1 MMTAVFGIFTTLADW
16 LVYSVLSMDS
26 SSRAGAALHFFVED
40 VTKIFALLIVLIYS
54 IAFVRASLNTD
65 RLRDFLKGKGRLFG
79 YVVAAGFGAITP
91 FCSCSS
97 IPLFLAFTAARIPI
111 GVTMAF
117 LVTSPLINEV
127 AVVMLGGML
136 GWKFTVAYVTVGMLA
151 GILAGAFFD
160 LIKAERHL
168 DVPVSPEP
176 ESPAAAGGCGCAC
189 KKKTR
194 LGIAGRH
201 CFAADELLTIVQRIW
216 LWVIVGVGAGALLH
230 GYVPSEF
237 IEGNLGSGQW
247 WSVPLAALLGIPLYA
262 NASGVIP
269 VAESLLNKG
278 LPTGTTLTL
287 MMSVVGVSLPE
298 FVMLRQVMKPKLL
311 GVFFAMLLVLFTLVG
326 WLFNVLTWI

>member
-1 MMTAVFGIFTTLADW
+1 MTAAFGVFTTLADW
-16 LVYSVLSMDS
+16 LVYSVLGLDS
-26 SSRAGAALHFFVED
+26 ASRAGAAMHFFVED

-54 IAFVRASLNTD
+54 IAFLRASLNTD
-65 RLRDFLKGKGRLFG
+65 RLREFLQGKGRLFG

-97 IPLFLAFTAARIPI
+97 IPLFLAFTAARIPV

-136 GWKFTVAYVTVGMLA
+136 GWKFTAAYVSVGMLA
-151 GILAGAFFD
+151 GVLAGAFFD

-168 DVPVSPEP
+168 DVPASSPVDQ
-176 ESPAAAGGCGCAC
+176 SATSGGCGCAC
-189 KKKTR
+189 RKKTR
-194 LGIAGRH
+194 LGFAGRH
-201 CFAADELLTIVQRIW
+201 RFAANELLTILKRIW
-216 LWVIVGVGAGALLH
+216 LWVIVGVGAGAALH
-230 GYVPSEF
+230 GYVPAEF
-237 IEGNLGSGQW
+237 IERILGSGQW

-269 VAESLLNKG
+269 VAQSLLAKG

-287 MMSVVGVSLPE
+287 MMSVVAVSLPE
-298 FVMLRQVMKPKLL
+298 FVMLRQVMKPRLL
-311 GVFFAMLLVLFTLVG
+311 GVFFLMLLALFTLVG

>member
-1 MMTAVFGIFTTLADW
+1 MTAVFGIFTTLADW

>member
-1 MMTAVFGIFTTLADW
+1 MGMVLGVFTTLADW
-16 LVYSVLSMDS
+16 LIYTVVGLDPASQ
-26 SSRAGAALHFFVED
+26 AGAALHFFVED
-40 VTKIFALLIVLIYS
+40 VTKIFALPIVLIYT
-54 IAFVRASLNTD
+54 IAFLRASLNTD
-65 RLRDFLKGKGRLFG
+65 RLREFLQGKGRVFG

-136 GWKFTVAYVTVGMLA
+136 GWKFTVAYVSVGMVA

-160 LIKAERHL
+160 LIRAERHL
-168 DVPVSPEP
+168 DVPVGTEP
-176 ESPAAAGGCGCAC
+176 EETPAGGGGCGCAC
-189 KKKTR
+189 KKNR
-194 LGIAGRH
+194 LGVAGRH
-201 CFAADELLTIVQRIW
+201 RFAADELRMILKRIS
-216 LWVIVGVGAGALLH
+216 LWVVVGVGAGALLH
-230 GYVPSEF
+230 GYVPAEF
-237 IEGNLGSGQW
+237 IERNLGSGQW

-269 VAESLLNKG
+269 VAQSLLTKG

-287 MMSVVGVSLPE
+287 MMSVVAVSLPE

-311 GVFFAMLLVLFTLVG
+311 GVFFVMLLVLFTLVG
-326 WLFNVLTWI
+326 WLFNALPWV